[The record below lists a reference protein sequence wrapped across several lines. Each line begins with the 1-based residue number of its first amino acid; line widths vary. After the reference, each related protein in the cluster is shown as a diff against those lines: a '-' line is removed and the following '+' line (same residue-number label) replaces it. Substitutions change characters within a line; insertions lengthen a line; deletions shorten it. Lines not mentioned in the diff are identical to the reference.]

1 MAMTFLVV
9 YEKGRSNWGA
19 YAPDL
24 PGYGAVADTLEELRE
39 LVREGIPFHIEG
51 LRLAGEPVPE
61 PAALTEAIDVA

>member
-9 YEKGRSNWGA
+9 YEKGRDNWGA

-24 PGYGAVADTLEELRE
+24 PGYAAVAETLEKLRE

-51 LRLAGEPVPE
+51 LRLAGADIPE
-61 PAALTEAIDVA
+61 PAAFTEVIDIA